1 MIPIITNV
9 TANHWTSIIWHF
21 TCRAYPD
28 LLSSWILKYER
39 RPSISASWKINK
51 GKTKLMQLYL
61 TRIFFFSDTKM
72 NSEIIISE
80 MKNNWFQQI
89 CIRTS
94 CNYVKWGRL
103 LILIYIHDKNKGTG
117 FVTRLT
123 WREALVKQE
132 LLTLPEYLSSPPVFS
147 EVRVTRSLVL
157 CVCFVDH
164 CLSFCL
170 FSFGHCVVFSSS
182 ICGF

>member
-61 TRIFFFSDTKM
+61 

-132 LLTLPEYLSSPPVFS
+132 LLTLPEYLSLPPVFS
-147 EVRVTRSLVL
+147 GVHVTQSLVL
-157 CVCFVDH
+157 YVCFVDH
-164 CLSFCL
+164 CLSFWPLCCL
-170 FSFGHCVVFSSS
+170 FFVDLRILITPLVSSNS
-182 ICGF
+182 SYNQ